1 MYRSAPSSSASSDA
15 GGPRRQAS
23 CPVATAPADTFWWRC
38 GPLSL
43 LWHRAPLLANLGL
56 LLALLSACVA
66 ALMLG
71 SAGLGPYA
79 ALKAAFG
86 HGEFAD
92 VFVVRELRLPRLLAG
107 LGTGAAFSL
116 AGCLMQTLASN
127 RLATPGI
134 IGIDN
139 GATAFAVASVVG
151 LGASLAP
158 PAMAL
163 SGAVVATALAFG
175 LSGGIGTRGYRFL
188 VAGIGVGALF
198 GAGTQLMLA
207 RVSIDVANS
216 AYPWT
221 VGSLNARDVS
231 SLEWLGIAL
240 LLTVPAALWLGR
252 GLNTLRFTDSVAI
265 GLGQHVA
272 RVRMATL
279 WLSVL
284 LTAAAVA
291 VAGPVGM
298 VALVGPEIARYL
310 SRHKGVP
317 LLGSALAGAL
327 VMVLADLAGRTLLS
341 PLEIPVGIVMAV
353 VGSPY
358 LLWILLRSPR

>member
-1 MYRSAPSSSASSDA
+1 MPETKLYRSPTFCSAVSTSTS
-15 GGPRRQAS
+15 PLSIAS
-23 CPVATAPADTFWWRC
+23 APAGTLWWRW
-38 GPLSL
+38 GAVSL
-43 LWHRAPLLANLGL
+43 LVYRAPLLAACGL
-56 LLALLSACVA
+56 LAALLMSSLAS
-66 ALMLG
+66 LTLG
-71 SAGLGPYA
+71 SAGLDLLD
-79 ALKAAFG
+79 ALKAIFG
-86 HGEFAD
+86 IGEFMH
-92 VFVVRELRLPRLLAG
+92 VFVVQELRLPRLLAG
-107 LGTGAAFSL
+107 MGTGAAFAL
-116 AGCLMQTLASN
+116 AGCLMQTLAGN

-151 LGASLAP
+151 LGASIAP

-163 SGAVVATALAFG
+163 SGAVVAMALAFG

-207 RVSIDVANS
+207 RVSIDVANN

-221 VGSLNARDVS
+221 VGSLNARDANSVI
-231 SLEWLGIAL
+231 WLGIAML
-240 LLTVPAALWLGR
+240 IGLPLALWLGR
-252 GLNTLRFTDSVAI
+252 GLNTLRFTDRVAT
-265 GLGQHVA
+265 GLGLPVA
-272 RVRMATL
+272 RMRLMIL
-279 WLSVL
+279 WLSVVM
-284 LTAAAVA
+284 TAAAVA

-317 LLGSALAGAL
+317 LLASALAGAL

-341 PLEIPVGIVMAV
+341 PLEVPVGIVMAV

>member
-1 MYRSAPSSSASSDA
+1 MSRPSPLDPLRSAPT
-15 GGPRRQAS
+15 G
-23 CPVATAPADTFWWRC
+23 TLWWRH
-38 GPLSL
+38 GKLSL
-43 LWHRAPLLANLGL
+43 LLLRAPLLAAGIL
-56 LLALLSACVA
+56 LLALLMASVA
-66 ALMLG
+66 SLMLG
-71 SAGLGPYA
+71 SAGLGPWDA
-79 ALKAAFG
+79 FKAAFG
-86 HGEFAD
+86 HGEFAT
-92 VFVVRELRLPRLLAG
+92 VFVVQELRLPRLLAG
-107 LGTGAAFSL
+107 IATGAAFSL
-116 AGCLMQTLASN
+116 AGCLMQTLAGN

-151 LGASLAP
+151 MGISLAP
-158 PAMAL
+158 PVMAL
-163 SGAVVATALAFG
+163 SGAVIATALAFG

-207 RVSIDVANS
+207 RVSIDAANS

-221 VGSLNARDVS
+221 VGSLNARDAD
-231 SLEWLGIAL
+231 SLTWLGLAL
-240 LLTVPAALWLGR
+240 LIGVPIALWLGR
-252 GLNTLRFTDSVAI
+252 GLNTLRFTDRVAT
-265 GLGQHVA
+265 GLGQPVS
-272 RVRMATL
+272 RVRLITL
-279 WLSVL
+279 WLSVV

-317 LLGSALAGAL
+317 LLASALAGAL

-341 PLEIPVGIVMAV
+341 PQEIPVGIVMAV